1 MSLIKALNSGSRDQ
15 VLKVISEAR
24 AQGNDKL
31 HALTEERN
39 KLGESP
45 LIIAIKKK
53 FGNIAQIIMEID
65 DNLNYAVPKTGDTAL
80 MYASKNGQKQ
90 TVLKLIEMGSDISI
104 RNLDNKTASDI
115 AIENNY
121 PDCAPS
127 NTKKGNELAHKL
139 ELLKID
145 KYEESKEENK
155 DLTQKAY
162 ELTSNSMPPIAPYED
177 VIPLSGKVNLED
189 GDS

>member
-90 TVLKLIEMGSDISI
+90 TVLKLI

>member
-24 AQGNDKL
+24 KQGNDKL

-39 KLGESP
+39 KFGESP
-45 LIIAIKKK
+45 LMIAIKKK

-80 MYASKNGQKQ
+80 MYACKNGQTK
-90 TVLKLIEMGSDISI
+90 TMLKLIEMGADISI

-115 AIENNY
+115 AIENNH
-121 PDCAPS
+121 PECTPR
-127 NTKKGNELAHKL
+127 NTKQGNELAQKL

-145 KYEESKEENK
+145 KYEDSKEENK
-155 DLTQKAY
+155 EVIQKAY
-162 ELTSNSMPPIAPYED
+162 ELTSISTPPIAPYED
-177 VIPLSGKVNLED
+177 IIPLSGNVNSEQA
-189 GDS
+189 DS